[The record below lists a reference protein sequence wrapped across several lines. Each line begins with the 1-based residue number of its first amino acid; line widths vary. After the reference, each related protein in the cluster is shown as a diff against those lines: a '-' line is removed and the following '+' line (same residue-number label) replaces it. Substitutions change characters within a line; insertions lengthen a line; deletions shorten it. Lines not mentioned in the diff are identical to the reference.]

1 MTALIALGPLALTP
15 LIVWLLIAFGPE
27 RGVILAVDW
36 LVPSIVF
43 AIAFPILRRRGVSLR
58 RASMFATAWAIVVT
72 IVVFIG
78 LIFAF
83 KPATAAVPAVVEQ
96 ADTVVRTPPAGSA
109 ARTVIL
115 DAVRKRARVKS
126 KFKVGHIRATDRWAF
141 VRCVEV
147 VNDGEQLQET
157 DLDIAALLE
166 RKGPPGAP
174 RWEVVD
180 FWSLSTDDEKPY
192 AGFARRVRE
201 RARDTRL
208 PSALFPD
215 GFLTS
220 DVPVE

>member
-15 LIVWLLIAFGPE
+15 VIIWLLMEFGPE
-27 RGVILAVDW
+27 RSVLFALYW

-43 AIAFPILRRRGVSLR
+43 AIALPILRRGGRSLR
-58 RASMFATAWAIVVT
+58 HASVFAIVWAIVITVL
-72 IVVFIG
+72 VFAG
-78 LIFAF
+78 LFF
-83 KPATAAVPAVVEQ
+83 GFTPATAAVPTAVERQ
-96 ADTVVRTPPAGSA
+96 DAVVRTPAAGSA
-109 ARTVIL
+109 ARTAIL
-115 DAVRKRARVKS
+115 DAVRKRVGVKS
-126 KFKVGHIRATDRWAF
+126 RFKVGHVRATDRWAF

-166 RKGPPGAP
+166 RKGPPGSP

-180 FWSLSTDDEKPY
+180 LWSLSTDDQTPY
-192 AGFARRVRE
+192 TPFARRVRE
-201 RARDTRL
+201 RARTSRI
-208 PSALFPD
+208 PSALFPE